1 MYITF
6 KIETIIEKY
15 LQKKKNGVIERCS
28 VDAEEAVNRETA
40 YGLK

>member
-1 MYITF
+1 
-6 KIETIIEKY
+6 

-40 YGLK
+40 YGLKWEEQVFVKIWSVM